1 MKRFYKTINDH
12 RILCTCNYKL
22 STTAHSSITLF
33 FFTVNIVHC
42 SGVLREK
49 KRKFI
54 PKPGMVYNHASASGV
69 CNIHTYVVTYFIGSY
84 YTGRL
89 FKVNATSNNLI
100 VN

>member
-1 MKRFYKTINDH
+1 MIQIKAKINFQEEIKNISFFVIKRFYKTINDH

-22 STTAHSSITLF
+22 STTAHSSIT
-33 FFTVNIVHC
+33 H
-42 SGVLREK
+42 K
-49 KRKFI
+49 
-54 PKPGMVYNHASASGV
+54 HASASGA
-69 CNIHTYVVTYFIGSY
+69 CNIHTYLVTYFIGSY